1 MSFRKMC
8 LVFIAGML
16 LVLLT
21 FSACSGSTTT
31 SIIKTTPPTT
41 TPSTSPG
48 GGSIIN
54 SDSIITG
61 TIENIRSQA
70 TGYPWE
76 IDVRIASSQNVG
88 DLPNPTADKVGQVVT
103 MKTDENIGSFTI
115 GQSITAKVKYV
126 GDVPK
131 PGITL
136 YIYDIKAAYSSSYQ

>member
-21 FSACSGSTTT
+21 FSACSGGSSSTATT
-31 SIIKTTPPTT
+31 S
-41 TPSTSPG
+41 SPG
-48 GGSIIN
+48 NGAVVN

-61 TIENIRSQA
+61 TIESIRAQA

-103 MKTDENIGSFTI
+103 MKTDENIGSFTT

-136 YIYDIKAAYSSSYQ
+136 YIYNIKAASAGY